1 MANSGDDSGKKG
13 NPSSSKGAATGGES
27 KKPTPIIDLKATE
40 VKSNTSKPGQAG
52 SAASSQSK
60 SASATSSVP
69 KAGGKDDK
77 KPEPGKAA
85 TGTATTSDSAKSGAT
100 SSPGPQPSASSSSS
114 ATQKSAASS
123 SQDGNKSKG
132 SDKTSPTSGSLSNAD
147 NGAANSAP
155 PPASAQPRSGGG
167 FMGLVTHMLAGIVGG
182 GLVLFGA
189 QPIEKELGVSFI
201 PKAEIPEELNNR
213 IAALESRPAGPAEG
227 NVAGL
232 AEKIEAAESKLA
244 SLSDLA
250 NRVDELAAT
259 QTKQA
264 DGANAG
270 SAASASSTPQAAAV
284 SPELLE
290 RVTKLEST
298 LKSLASTTDANGNET
313 DLGRLAKLSGRVA
326 DIESTLKTQITALRD
341 GLTKQLEEKVNK
353 TAEVS
358 AAARAGTERLDTE
371 FAAFKTDA
379 ARLGQ
384 RTDNIKAAQDTLDSS
399 VRVAREQ
406 AAKLRADL
414 DSLKKDMEQNFK
426 SVARPTDVTTAIQ
439 PVSSQ
444 LSALQSQLKSVVE
457 SESARK
463 SNAQRIVMA
472 LELGNLKRVLDRGGA
487 YRAELQEVKRLSGGT
502 VDLAA
507 LEKFQNEGV
516 PTAAQLHSEF
526 TKLAYGIIRSEDEP
540 AGDTVFDRIVDH
552 AKSLVRVRRA
562 DLPASDTSTEAVVSR
577 IDAELKQGNL
587 VAALDQAK
595 NLSEKAREPAQ
606 KWLDRVAARADIDR
620 AIASL
625 EKQLKS
631 SLGSNAATKG

>member
-1 MANSGDDSGKKG
+1 MANSGDDSSKKG

-353 TAEVS
+353 TVEVS